1 MKSVIVQRNSEKGNK
16 MIKDPGGVILHAG
29 VIKILEYVCCIDRM
43 KQLQESRNI
52 VLIEVF

>member
-1 MKSVIVQRNSEKGNK
+1 